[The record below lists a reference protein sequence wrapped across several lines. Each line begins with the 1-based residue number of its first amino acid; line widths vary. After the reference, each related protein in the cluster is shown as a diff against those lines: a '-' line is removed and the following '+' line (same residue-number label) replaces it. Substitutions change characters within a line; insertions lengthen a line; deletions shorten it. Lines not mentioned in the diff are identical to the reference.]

1 MPPHNPRIAPPD
13 SAPTPPKG
21 RGSAQ
26 ALPHRFVRLQREPL
40 DDGWQPCDSGAIDGA
55 DDHGGAQG
63 GEGGPGP
70 MRCPTPAQAVPT
82 QWRWEEA
89 RSALT
94 RNRSPDIPFELSLNP
109 YRGCEHGCAYCF
121 ARPTHG
127 YLDLSP
133 GLDFETRLVA
143 KRNIAALLRAELSR
157 PGYRPTP
164 IAIGTVTDAY
174 QPLER
179 RLGLT
184 RACLQVL
191 LDARHPVAMVTKGV
205 LVERDLDLWAAL
217 ARDGLAGVYVTI
229 TTLDKDVA
237 HRLEPRAPSPARRLA
252 MVAALARAGVPVGV
266 SLSPHIPFITDDLEQ
281 VLAAAAQAGARRAF
295 CIPLRLPWE
304 VAPLFQQWLQHHY
317 PERAERVMARVRDL
331 HGGRDNE
338 ARFGWR
344 MRGQGVWGEVLHQ
357 RFHAACR
364 RWGMVREYEHERMP
378 LALFRPPGPAGQGQ
392 LF

>member
-1 MPPHNPRIAPPD
+1 MPPHDPFIAPPGK
-13 SAPTPPKG
+13 APSPPKG

-26 ALPHRFVRLQREPL
+26 AVPHRFVRLQREAL
-40 DDGWQPCDSGAIDGA
+40 DDGWQPCDSGTM
-55 DDHGGAQG
+55 
-63 GEGGPGP
+63 EE
-70 MRCPTPAQAVPT
+70 AQAVPT
-82 QWRWEEA
+82 QWRWETA

-121 ARPTHG
+121 ARPTHA

-143 KRNIAALLRAELSR
+143 KRNIAELLRAELSR
-157 PGYRPTP
+157 PSYRPTTL
-164 IAIGTVTDAY
+164 AIGTVTDAY

-205 LVERDLDLWAAL
+205 AVERDLDLWAEL
-217 ARDGLAGVYVTI
+217 ARQGLAVVYVTI
-229 TTLDKDVA
+229 TTLDKELA
-237 HRLEPRAPSPARRLA
+237 HRLEPRVPTPARRLA

-266 SLSPHIPFITDDLEQ
+266 SLSPQIPFLTNDLEQ

-317 PERAERVMARVRDL
+317 PERAERVLARVRDL
-331 HGGRDNE
+331 HGGRDNDP
-338 ARFGWR
+338 RFGWR
-344 MRGQGVWGEVLHQ
+344 MRGQGVWGELLHQ

-364 RWGMVREYEHERMP
+364 RWGFAREYEHASMP
-378 LALFRPPGPAGQGQ
+378 LALFRPPGVSGQGQ